1 MRQCRVEIPKRK
13 LKGSHREFVETDA
26 PARPEIPSTKKE
38 ERRTMNTK
46 SVANFR
52 CAVFLKLWF
61 LILLLGISGCVS
73 TSFRKPPPPYSGAN
87 AFQKVYVYSF
97 VDIRE
102 KEIGPNFMVELE
114 RAFGEALT
122 QSGVTSEQLWF
133 LKSPYAADYSLQQ
146 TPTGAQKGTTRVP
159 VREVIVANQK
169 AESVF
174 GPSHRMII
182 FPASITT
189 GGSGPTYDFRWDIMD
204 VKSGHLDW
212 TATSSTIV
220 TNFAK
225 ADENPVERAKLM
237 VKGIVDE
244 MRKAGVLR
252 N

>member
-1 MRQCRVEIPKRK
+1 MAGTIRRPFWCCKASVSTISFRLCRRNGIRGPDSIFTEDRPERCTIDFPTTKNIGRRSGGMRQCRVEIPKRK

-146 TPTGAQKGTTRVP
+146 TPTGAQKGTTR
-159 VREVIVANQK
+159 
-169 AESVF
+169 
-174 GPSHRMII
+174 
-182 FPASITT
+182 
-189 GGSGPTYDFRWDIMD
+189 
-204 VKSGHLDW
+204 
-212 TATSSTIV
+212 
-220 TNFAK
+220 
-225 ADENPVERAKLM
+225 
-237 VKGIVDE
+237 
-244 MRKAGVLR
+244 
-252 N
+252 